1 MTQPRQPGDAPPR
14 IISGSDQAANE
25 AVPPAQQTPSAG
37 QQPPPTAARPP
48 DAPVQPGDKSM
59 DEMQVK
65 PDESGEDLSARA
77 AQLEE
82 ELASVRARASG
93 QETVRVK
100 VEGPHSGIIHNGL
113 YVGNDWTD
121 VPVHALPAMMEG
133 AANSGVTLTQEET
146 ES

>member
-1 MTQPRQPGDAPPR
+1 MTQPRQPGDAAPR
-14 IISGSDQAANE
+14 VISGSDQAANE
-25 AVPPAQQTPSAG
+25 AVPPGAQTPSAG
-37 QQPPPTAARPP
+37 QAPPTAARPP
-48 DAPVQPGDKSM
+48 DAPVQPGDKSAQ
-59 DEMQVK
+59 EMQVK
-65 PDESGEDLSARA
+65 TDGGEDLSARA
-77 AQLEE
+77 AELEE

-100 VEGPHSGIIHNGL
+100 VEGAHSGIIHNGL
-113 YVGNDWTD
+113 FVGTEWTE

>member
-1 MTQPRQPGDAPPR
+1 MTQPRQPGDAAPR
-14 IISGSDQAANE
+14 VISGSDQAANE
-25 AVPPAQQTPSAG
+25 TVPPAQQTPSAG

-48 DAPVQPGDKSM
+48 DAPVQPGDKSAQ
-59 DEMQVK
+59 EMQVK
-65 PDESGEDLSARA
+65 PDGGEDLSARA
-77 AQLEE
+77 AELEE
-82 ELASVRARASG
+82 QLAAIRSKASG

-100 VEGPHSGIIHNGL
+100 VEGAHSGIIHNGL
-113 YVGNDWTD
+113 FVGTDWTE